1 MKIYKRHIG
10 CLDVL
15 QKEARKDNYSLKN
28 EYFHGVLVKYIFS
41 HSDLYDIALL
51 SLHFILLSLHFIV
64 GMLILQN
71 DSRGFQAYDDIT
83 TDGLQ

>member
-51 SLHFILLSLHFIV
+51 SLHFIV